1 VKKHSFG
8 WSTKSKGNKPASE
21 TAQKYGVY
29 PTQVGLWKKGFAI
42 KRRMK
47 PIGQEAEAWQRSLI
61 VLVANWIVQKKTESI
76 CCVEDDT
83 LLNSMKYVWTL
94 GSTLVVRRFNKA
106 R

>member
-1 VKKHSFG
+1 MSEKTQFWLEHKKQ
-8 WSTKSKGNKPASE
+8 GNKPASE

-61 VLVANWIVQKKTESI
+61 VLVINRVVQK
-76 CCVEDDT
+76 
-83 LLNSMKYVWTL
+83 MM
-94 GSTLVVRRFNKA
+94 
-106 R
+106 